1 MKFQILSFLLDILV
15 LFQYQ
20 QLRSMNWQLK
30 KSFVF
35 ASEEHEILGS
45 FVSSYFERINGQIK
59 LKKIR
64 EDYIPR
70 FGQRYTDDFK
80 AKIDKYELEYLKK
93 SGRSI
98 KNSYHN
104 IIEWRNQFAHEGLI
118 PPTAT
123 YQEAIE
129 SYFAGKEVIHCL
141 SETMHH

>member
-1 MKFQILSFLLDILV
+1 
-15 LFQYQ
+15 
-20 QLRSMNWQLK
+20 MNWQLK